1 MFFEIIYKN
10 GKNNYKNWNLKSQN
24 KNFINKK
31 NLFQSKTVDID
42 KIVVPNK
49 VFLNVLFRAYN
60 LIIKRI
66 TRSAIIVEINT
77 KNAKLVKTKN
87 FYQFYIFG
95 INFNNDCASGY
106 SSNKVS
112 FDKKGFNFFYCLRR
126 YLKKLD
132 LYVYFPKKR
141 MHIEKAL
148 IKLNLY
154 LFW

>member
-1 MFFEIIYKN
+1 MP
-10 GKNNYKNWNLKSQN
+10 NN
-24 KNFINKK
+24 
-31 NLFQSKTVDID
+31 
-42 KIVVPNK
+42 

-66 TRSAIIVEINT
+66 TKSAIVVEINT
-77 KNAKLVKTKN
+77 KNVKLVKTKS

-95 INFNNDCASGY
+95 INFNNDGASGY

-112 FDKKGFNFFYCLRR
+112 SDKKGFNFFYWLQR

-132 LYVYFPKKR
+132 VYVYFPKKR

-148 IKLNLY
+148 MKLNLY
-154 LFW
+154 LF